1 MLSLRGVRRAALALL
16 LLLGLFA
23 AAITGMVRGSLPALE
38 GERAVAVAAPVDV
51 ERDARGT
58 VTLRGSS
65 RLDLAHATG
74 WVHAQ
79 DRYFQMDLL
88 RRSAAGELAEL
99 VGSAALP
106 LDRERRLHDFRA
118 RAEQALKGL
127 SAAERELLERYV
139 QGVNAGLQDLSAR
152 PFEYW
157 LLRQKPKAW
166 TPADTLLVV
175 YAMYLDLQDGQFE
188 MLRERLRAEG
198 LLSPEQQRF
207 WWAAGLQ
214 GLEAPLDGD
223 TAYAEPAP
231 LPPPPAWWG
240 RGGLKQAAA
249 SAEPQTFGSNA
260 WAVARLGQPAMVA
273 NDMHLNLGLPNIWY
287 RLALHWQDESGAR
300 RAVGL
305 TLPGAPALVVGS
317 TGRIAWGFTNAYVQ
331 TQELKV
337 LSAAEQQQIRRQ
349 RHELRRS
356 DGDAEVLEA
365 EVSPWGP
372 VRRIAGQVLAQ
383 TWRAHAPGAVNLR
396 LLALEQAANVDAALR
411 LAPELGLPTQNQVV
425 VDAQGHLA
433 WTAAGPLQGAPH
445 PVVRDPE
452 GGVIWSA
459 NQRHLGGA
467 GFAALGD
474 GGYGAPGRAW
484 RIQQRL
490 QKFQQ
495 PDEAALADIALDD
508 HAPVLARWRAVLLR
522 ALGEGA
528 LESQR
533 SEYRRLLGS
542 DHSIA
547 RARPEAVD
555 YTLLKGFRQAVLRE
569 FQAQF
574 SQALG
579 ADFNLARASP
589 RWDEAALRL
598 LEQQPEAWAL
608 ASSWRAWILSQVDAE
623 ILRLRQAHGEL
634 AQAHWGQSD
643 SIQVR
648 HPLSRALPPWLGRH
662 LDAPPQ
668 PMVGDGLSPRAQAKN
683 FGASE
688 RLVVAPGREEQGLF
702 AMPGGPSGHPLSPFY
717 LSDHADWAAGRFGP
731 LLPGAVQHRL
741 RLDPAQRPTQRA
753 N

>member
-1 MLSLRGVRRAALALL
+1 MLGLRWLRRAALALILLVGVAAASITL
-16 LLLGLFA
+16 LL
-23 AAITGMVRGSLPALE
+23 RGSLPELD
-38 GERAVAVAAPVDV
+38 GVRAAPVLAQV
-51 ERDARGT
+51 EIERDARGA
-58 VTLRGSS
+58 VSLRGGP
-65 RLDLAHATG
+65 RQDLAYATG

-79 DRYFQMDLL
+79 DRFFQMDLL

-118 RAEQALKGL
+118 RAEQALGGL
-127 SAAERELLERYV
+127 NAGERDLLERYV
-139 QGVNAGLQDLSAR
+139 QGVNAGLQALAAR
-152 PFEYW
+152 PFEYG
-157 LLRQKPKAW
+157 LLRQTPKAW
-166 TPADTLLVV
+166 APADTLLVV

-188 MLRERLRAEG
+188 MLRERLRAQA

-207 WWAAGLQ
+207 WWAAGLH

-223 TAYAEPAP
+223 TAYAEPQPIPAP
-231 LPPPPAWWG
+231 PVWWG
-240 RGGLKQAAA
+240 RGAPKQAA
-249 SAEPQTFGSNA
+249 SSEPLTLGSNA
-260 WAVARLGQPAMVA
+260 WAVARPGQPAMVA

-305 TLPGAPALVVGS
+305 SLPGAPALVVGS

-331 TQELKV
+331 TQTLRV
-337 LSAAEQQQIRRQ
+337 LTAAEQQQIRRQ

-356 DGDAEVLEA
+356 DGPPEVFEA

-372 VRRIAGQVLAQ
+372 VRRVAGQVVAQ
-383 TWRAHAPGAVNLR
+383 AWRAHAPGAVNLR
-396 LLALEQAANVDAALR
+396 LLGLEQAADVDAALR

-433 WTAAGPLQGAPH
+433 WTAAGPLQAGPH

-452 GGVIWSA
+452 GGLIWSA

-474 GGYGAPGRAW
+474 GGYGAPGRGW

-490 QKFQQ
+490 KKFKQ
-495 PDEAALADIALDD
+495 PDAAALADIALDD

-522 ALGEGA
+522 DLGTGE
-528 LESQR
+528 LEEQR

-555 YTLLKGFRQAVLRE
+555 YTLLKGFRQAVLRD

-589 RWDEAALRL
+589 RWDEAALQL
-598 LEQQPEAWAL
+598 LERRPDAWAL
-608 ASSWRAWILSQVDAE
+608 APAPGQAPNWRAWILS
-623 ILRLRQAHGEL
+623 R
-634 AQAHWGQSD
+634 
-643 SIQVR
+643 
-648 HPLSRALPPWLGRH
+648 SRCGNP
-662 LDAPPQ
+662 APAS
-668 PMVGDGLSPRAQAKN
+668 GPR
-683 FGASE
+683 
-688 RLVVAPGREEQGLF
+688 
-702 AMPGGPSGHPLSPFY
+702 
-717 LSDHADWAAGRFGP
+717 
-731 LLPGAVQHRL
+731 
-741 RLDPAQRPTQRA
+741 
-753 N
+753 